1 MYESMVICAFFQ
13 VKGVDVSLEV
23 INNRQTVI
31 TDKLIGE
38 NEKFQKVSEEY
49 KISDMIQKTKQ
60 YQQKLSGLQKEMVTL
75 SERSANMKTR
85 AMRLQEAKQKEALRR
100 EQKRQQ
106 AAEREEALVGK
117 FLQNKYSSISQID
130 RTLPQIHPTSKRR

>member
-1 MYESMVICAFFQ
+1 M
-13 VKGVDVSLEV
+13 
-23 INNRQTVI
+23 
-31 TDKLIGE
+31 
-38 NEKFQKVSEEY
+38 SEEY

-117 FLQNKYSSISQID
+117 FL
-130 RTLPQIHPTSKRR
+130 